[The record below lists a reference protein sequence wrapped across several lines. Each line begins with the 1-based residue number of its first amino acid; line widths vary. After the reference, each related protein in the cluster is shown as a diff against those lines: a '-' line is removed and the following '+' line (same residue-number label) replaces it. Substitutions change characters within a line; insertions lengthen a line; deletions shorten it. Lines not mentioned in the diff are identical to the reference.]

1 MDRDLLYVIY
11 EDRKGWQIILNQN
24 YTDEELKEKL
34 SDLVDYEKSDFHEKE
49 WIEFILAKGVRIP
62 EGEQMKFKVKDCAI
76 IKMQYKGLIWKP
88 IGRSKVIFHPDL
100 KFDIIDPID
109 IRIIKRVSEDM
120 DVLIKQP
127 FKKICKK
134 IKKIFSDFG
143 DQRKREKER

>member
-11 EDRKGWQIILNQN
+11 EDREGWQIILNQN
-24 YTDEELKEKL
+24 YTDEELREKL
-34 SDLVDYEKSDFHEKE
+34 SDLLDYVKSDFYEKE

-76 IKMQYKGLIWKP
+76 IKTQYKGLIWKP
-88 IGRSKVIFHPDL
+88 IGRAKVIFYPDL
-100 KFDIIDPID
+100 KFDIINPID

-127 FKKICKK
+127 FKKICIK
-134 IKKIFSDFG
+134 IKKFFSDPG
-143 DQRKREKER
+143 DQREKER